1 MCGICGYTGCVDQ
14 HVLREMTATL
24 AHRGPDDSGTQLFDT
39 VGLGHVRLSI
49 IDLSPAGHQPMSNE
63 DGAVWI
69 SYNGEVYDHDALREA
84 LEGRGH
90 VFRST
95 SDTEVIVHLYEQYGM
110 DFLERLRGFFGLA
123 IWDVKERKLILARD
137 RLGIK
142 PLFWTDLP
150 GGNIAF
156 SSEIKGLLRH
166 PGVSRTLDHQALVD
180 YLAYLYVP
188 APRTMFSGINKL
200 APGHV
205 LVWQDGK
212 TTVREYWD
220 VPMDAP
226 PQSTRRSTQSL
237 LEELDGL
244 LDDAIRLRMRSDV
257 PFGAFLSGGLDSSTI
272 VAFMSRHATRPV
284 RTFAVVF
291 DKSGRQ
297 YDERSYADMVAKRFR
312 TEHHE
317 ISVSADV
324 VDLLPKIVSHFDE
337 PFGNPTALLAY
348 MLCRETRKHV
358 TVVLGG
364 DGGDEVFGGYPRYRG
379 ALLAH
384 YAAVALPS
392 LLRRQVLPRMARLI
406 SEDTSGKH
414 APRRLREFLRGL
426 SLDPEDMYF
435 SWVGYW
441 NHAEQDALFARH
453 EGARHDGKQ
462 FMDALFRRVRA
473 VPFNNRLPYVDL
485 KSFLPYNVLAYGDR
499 MSMAHAL
506 EMRVPLIDHKLVEFM
521 ARLPFRLKVRLTTDK
536 FLLRK
541 LMARELPAAVLKR
554 PKLGFNPPMGVW
566 INEDLAPLIADYLSP
581 ERLKR
586 RGLFDA
592 EAVETMLGEHAAGK
606 RDWTW
611 RIWALLV
618 LECWMRSYL
627 D

>member
-1 MCGICGYTGCVDQ
+1 MCGICGYTGRVDEL
-14 HVLREMTATL
+14 VLRRMTATL
-24 AHRGPDDSGTQLFDT
+24 RHRGPDDSGTQVFDT

-63 DGAVWI
+63 DGTVWI
-69 SYNGEVYDHDALREA
+69 SYNGEVYGHDDLRKT
-84 LEGRGH
+84 LEERGH

-95 SDTEVIVHLYEQYGM
+95 SDTEVIVHLYEQHGM
-110 DFLERLRGFFGLA
+110 AFLEHLRGFFALA
-123 IWDVKERKLILARD
+123 IWDVNERKLILARD

-142 PLFWTDLP
+142 PLFWTNLS
-150 GGNIAF
+150 GGNVAF

-166 PGVSRTLDHQALVD
+166 PDVSRTLDRRGLTE
-180 YLAYLYVP
+180 YLTYLYVP
-188 APRTMFSGINKL
+188 APRTMFSGLNKL

-212 TTVREYWD
+212 TTIREYWD
-220 VPMDAP
+220 IPMDASHP
-226 PQSTRRSTQSL
+226 PARCSTESL
-237 LEELDGL
+237 LEELEQL
-244 LDDAIRLRMRSDV
+244 LDDAVRLRMRSDV

-291 DKSGRQ
+291 DKTGRQ
-297 YDERSYADMVAKRFR
+297 YDERTYADMVAKRFH

-317 ISVSADV
+317 ISISANV
-324 VDLLPKIVSHFDE
+324 VDLLPKTVSHFDE

-348 MLCRETRKHV
+348 MLCQETRKHV

-379 ALLAH
+379 ALLAR
-384 YAAVALPS
+384 YATAMLPS
-392 LLRRQVLPRMARLI
+392 LLRRQVLPWMARLI

-414 APRRLREFLRGL
+414 AARRLREFLRGL
-426 SLDPEDMYF
+426 SMTPQDMYY

-441 NHAEQDALFARH
+441 NRAEQSALFAH
-453 EGARHDGKQ
+453 HDETRHDGKQ
-462 FMDALFRRVRA
+462 FMDGLFERVRA
-473 VPFNNRLPYVDL
+473 VAFNNRLPYVDL

-506 EMRVPLIDHKLVEFM
+506 EMRVPLIDHKVVEFM

-541 LMARELPAAVLKR
+541 LMARELPATVLKR

-566 INEDLAPLIADYLSP
+566 INEDLAPLIGDYLSP
-581 ERLKR
+581 ERLKQR
-586 RGLFDA
+586 DLFDV
-592 EAVETMLGEHAAGK
+592 EAVQTMLNEHASQK

-611 RIWALLV
+611 RIWALLI
-618 LECWMRSYL
+618 LECWMRNYL